1 MNISRFMP
9 GPDVRWPIM
18 RWPVDGRMLH
28 WLFCPTPQAVAFA
41 LRNTIASIVALA
53 IALWM
58 ELDSPQWAVATVW
71 SVAQVRRGESMSKAR
86 WRIVGTLAGAVA
98 AVVFIAAFPQQ
109 SWLFFPAVATW
120 IGLCSF
126 LATFC
131 LNFRSYAFVLSGYTC
146 SIIAVAAA
154 SEPDNVFFIGIS
166 RATYIVLGVVCEA
179 GMAMLFT
186 IGLPTRARATMVAQV
201 ENVLHRLAVLLR
213 EIVLHDRDTLVHAGE
228 FSDMV
233 VSVHQGL
240 EFPAIEMGRQV
251 HAGDHARAVLAEV
264 SILVTRLVGLS
275 GGAERVV
282 LADDGAL
289 ADTRGQLLHLC
300 DRLAAC
306 RLKSGALDAVHDQVV
321 HLRALFARRAAH
333 GRQEMDRITHGVLAA
348 TMVDLETALDHCHA
362 IFSPPPH
369 DRFRFHLGGHRD
381 IRLAFYN
388 GLRGAAAIML
398 AAFVYECTAWPGGM
412 GFIAITTLVCGLFAT
427 RENPVVGTTRFLS
440 GAVWSAIAAGSL
452 DLWILPYLTDY
463 EEFAFVLGI
472 FLFVGGPA
480 KCNRGT
486 AGAAAAYGLLMP
498 NLLMPGNQS
507 RVDEVTFLNGAF
519 HTVLAVGLSVL
530 VFRLV
535 LPFRARDERLRFGMH
550 IRGELRRLCL
560 VPLPPSP
567 QWWIGT
573 SVDRIGRMVR
583 HATHEKDTTA
593 ASGIRLM
600 LMFSSVG
607 LNILLLRQLK
617 QQRRDTVSDVIT
629 ALLRALVRYRP
640 VSPRGIAVVRATRR
654 RLARMEKAD
663 PGNGR
668 LLEVL
673 ACLDGISR
681 TATACV
687 AAMAAG
693 VE

>member
-1 MNISRFMP
+1 MDISRFVPAPMA
-9 GPDVRWPIM
+9 GVA
-18 RWPVDGRMLH
+18 MLR
-28 WLFCPTPQAVAFA
+28 WLFCPAPQAVGFA
-41 LRNTIASIVALA
+41 LRNTLASLIALA

-98 AVVFIAAFPQQ
+98 AVVFIGAFPQQ

-154 SEPDNVFFIGIS
+154 SAPDNVFFIGIS

-179 GMAMLFT
+179 AIAMLFT
-186 IGLPTRARATMVAQV
+186 RNLSTRAQATMVGQV
-201 ENVLHRLAVLLR
+201 EGVLRHLAVLLR
-213 EIVLHDRDTLVHAGE
+213 EIVLHERDTLVHAGE
-228 FSDMV
+228 FSDML

-251 HAGDHARAVLAEV
+251 RAGDHARAVLADV

-275 GGAERVV
+275 GGAERAM

-300 DRLAAC
+300 DRLAVA
-306 RLKSGALDAVHDQVV
+306 RLAEGALEGMNDQVV
-321 HLRALFARRAAH
+321 HLRTLFARRA
-333 GRQEMDRITHGVLAA
+333 GTGGQEMARITHGVLAA
-348 TMVDLETALDHCHA
+348 AMDDLEDALAHCHA
-362 IFSPPPH
+362 ICTPPAH

-381 IRLAFYN
+381 IRLAFHN
-388 GLRGAAAIML
+388 GLRGAIAIML
-398 AAFVYECTAWPGGM
+398 AALVYEVTAWPGGM

-440 GAVWSAIAAGSL
+440 GAVWSAVAAGFL
-452 DLWILPYLTDY
+452 DLGVLPYLSDY

-472 FLFVGGPA
+472 FLFVGGLA

-507 RVDEVTFLNGAF
+507 RVDEVLFLNTAL

-535 LPFRARDERLRFGMH
+535 LPFRARDERLRFGVY
-550 IRGELRRLCL
+550 IRGELRRLC
-560 VPLPPSP
+560 VMPLPPSP

-583 HATHEKDTTA
+583 HAAQAGDHA
-593 ASGIRLM
+593 AVGGIRLM
-600 LMFSSVG
+600 LMFSSIG
-607 LNILLLRQLK
+607 LNILLLRQFRRE
-617 QQRRDTVSDVIT
+617 RRDAVSDVIT
-629 ALLRALVRYRP
+629 ALLRALARYRP
-640 VSPRGIAVVRATRR
+640 VSPRGIAMVRAARG
-654 RLARMEKAD
+654 RLARMERAD

-668 LLEVL
+668 LLDVL

-681 TATACV
+681 TAAACV
-687 AAMAAG
+687 VAMGRG

>member
-1 MNISRFMP
+1 MDLSRFLMP
-9 GPDVRWPIM
+9 NPVARLRWPLGM
-18 RWPVDGRMLH
+18 DWLRWL
-28 WLFCPTPQAVAFA
+28 LCPTPQAVGFA
-41 LRNTIASIVALA
+41 LRNTAASLIALA

-86 WRIVGTLAGAVA
+86 WRIVGTLVGAVA
-98 AVVFIAAFPQQ
+98 AVVFIGAFPQQ

-154 SEPDNVFFIGIS
+154 SEPDNVFFIAMS
-166 RATYIVLGVVCEA
+166 RASYIVLGVVCEA
-179 GMAMLFT
+179 AMGVLFT
-186 IGLPTRARATMVAQV
+186 FNLATRAQATMVGQV
-201 ENVLHRLAVLLR
+201 ETVLHRLGGLLR
-213 EIVLHDRDTLVHAGE
+213 EIVLHERDTLVHAGE
-228 FSDMV
+228 FSGMLI
-233 VSVHQGL
+233 SVHQGL

-275 GGAERVV
+275 GGAERAM
-282 LADDGAL
+282 LADDAAL

-300 DRLAAC
+300 DRLATC
-306 RLKSGALDAVHDQVV
+306 RLEAGALDELYEQVT
-321 HLRALFARRAAH
+321 HLRVLFEQRAARGAH
-333 GRQEMDRITHGVLAA
+333 EMARVTHGVLAA
-348 TMVDLETALDHCHA
+348 TMDDLQTALDHAYA

-381 IRLAFYN
+381 IRLAFHN

-398 AAFVYECTAWPGGM
+398 AALVYECTAWPGGM

-427 RENPVVGTTRFLS
+427 RENPVVATTRFLS
-440 GAVWSAIAAGSL
+440 GAVWSAVAAGCLSL
-452 DLWILPYLTDY
+452 WLIPYLSDY
-463 EEFAFVLGI
+463 EELAFVLGI
-472 FLFVGGPA
+472 FLFVGGLA

-498 NLLMPGNQS
+498 NLLMTGNQS
-507 RVDEVTFLNGAF
+507 RVDEIAFLNNAL

-535 LPFRARDERLRFGMH
+535 LPFRARAERLRFGAHM
-550 IRGELRRLCL
+550 RGELRRLCL
-560 VPLPPSP
+560 VPLLPSP

-583 HATHEKDTTA
+583 HAAQAGDHTA
-593 ASGIRLM
+593 GGGIRLM

-607 LNILLLRQLK
+607 LNILLLRALK
-617 QQRRDTVSDVIT
+617 RQRRDAATDIIT
-629 ALLRALVRYRP
+629 TLLRALVRYRP
-640 VSPRGIAVVRATRR
+640 ISPRGVALVRAARR
-654 RLARMEKAD
+654 RLARLEKAD

-673 ACLDGISR
+673 ACLDGIAR
-681 TATACV
+681 TATACLS
-687 AAMAAG
+687 AMEAG

>member
-1 MNISRFMP
+1 MHISRFGGAAMAR
-9 GPDVRWPIM
+9 VYWPLNL
-18 RWPVDGRMLH
+18 RALH

-41 LRNTIASIVALA
+41 LRNTIASLVALA

-58 ELDSPQWAVATVW
+58 ELDSPQWSVATVW
-71 SVAQVRRGESMSKAR
+71 SVAQLGRGESMSKAR
-86 WRIVGTLAGAVA
+86 WRIVGTLVGAVA

-109 SWLFFPAVATW
+109 AWLFFPAVAIW

-126 LATFC
+126 LATFS

-154 SEPDNVFFIGIS
+154 SQPDNVFFIGIS

-179 GMAMLFT
+179 VMGMVFT
-186 IGLPTRARATMVAQV
+186 LNLATRARATLVARV
-201 ENVLHRLAVLLR
+201 EDVLHRLGGLLR
-213 EIVLHDRDTLVHAGE
+213 EIVLHERDTLVHAGE
-228 FSDMV
+228 FSDML

-240 EFPAIEMGRQV
+240 EFPAIEMGRHL

-275 GGAERVV
+275 GGAERAV
-282 LADDGAL
+282 LVGDDTF

-300 DRLAAC
+300 DRLSTC
-306 RLKSGALDAVHDQVV
+306 RLRGGMLNELREQVS
-321 HLRALFARRAAH
+321 HLHTLFDRRATD
-333 GRQEMDRITHGVLAA
+333 GTQEMARITHGVLGASMA
-348 TMVDLETALDHCHA
+348 DLEIALDHCHA
-362 IFSPPPH
+362 IFSPPAH
-369 DRFRFHLGGHRD
+369 DRFRFRLAGHRD
-381 IRLAFYN
+381 VRLAFYN

-398 AAFVYECTAWPGGM
+398 AALVYELTAWPGGM

-440 GAVWSAIAAGSL
+440 GAVWSAVAAGCL
-452 DLWILPYLTDY
+452 DLGILPYLSDY

-472 FLFVGGPA
+472 FLFVGGLA

-507 RVDEVTFLNGAF
+507 RVDEVAFLNSAL

-535 LPFRARDERLRFGMH
+535 LPFRARDERLRFGAH

-560 VPLPPSP
+560 VPLSPTP

-573 SVDRIGRMVR
+573 SLDRIGRMVR
-583 HATHEKDTTA
+583 HAAQEHDRTA
-593 ASGIRLM
+593 GGGIRLM
-600 LMFSSVG
+600 LMFSAVG

-617 QQRRDTVSDVIT
+617 RQQRDGVSDVIT
-629 ALLRALVRYRP
+629 VLLRALVRYRP
-640 VSPRGIAVVRATRR
+640 VSPRGIAVVRAARMR
-654 RLARMEKAD
+654 IARMERAD

-673 ACLDGISR
+673 ACLDGIGR
-681 TATACV
+681 TATACI
-687 AAMAAG
+687 AAIEAG